1 VKEFLSR
8 EGVPY
13 TEKNVGVDRQ
23 AAAYVVQRT
32 QQMGVP
38 VTEIGG
44 EFIIGFNQHELKA
57 AVTRWKQQ
65 PKDANPANPG
75 TGGLLKL
82 GAQVADAAGKGA
94 TIGKVHDGSL
104 AARAGLKEGDVIT
117 RLYEQNVCSA
127 DDLAAALK
135 TVAGL
140 KIFQP
145 LVVFERNG
153 VELETKL
160 PN

>member
-38 VTEIGG
+38 VTEING
-44 EFIIGFNQHELKA
+44 EFIIGFNQQALKA
-57 AVTRWKQQ
+57 AVTSWKQQ
-65 PKDANPANPG
+65 PGDANPASGG

-82 GAQVADAAGKGA
+82 GAQVANADGHGA
-94 TIGKVHDGSL
+94 KLGIVHDGSL

-117 RLYEQNVCSA
+117 RLHEQDVRSA

-145 LVVFERNG
+145 LVVFERNT

>member
-13 TEKNVGVDRQ
+13 IEKNVGVDRQ
-23 AAAYVVQRT
+23 AAAYMVQRT

-38 VTEIGG
+38 VTEIAD
-44 EFIIGFNQHELKA
+44 EFIIGFNQQALKA

-65 PKDANPANPG
+65 PPSSNSGTG

-82 GAQVADAAGKGA
+82 GAQVADADGRGA
-94 TIGKVHDGSL
+94 KLGKVHEGSL

-117 RLYEQNVCSA
+117 RLYEQNVRNA
-127 DDLAAALK
+127 DDLAVALK

-160 PN
+160 PT